1 MNRSQARVLTTH
13 VGSLV
18 RPKSI
23 RHALRDEQLGR
34 PFDVAAYEENLSA
47 TVREVVRQ
55 QTEVGIDVPSDGEFG
70 KTHWTGYIR
79 QRLSGIDLERTQ
91 VRSVLSNRMRSLDG
105 ERFAD
110 FYKAYEPIVR
120 YDWDPL
126 EADDLSR
133 DVQDLGQVANEF
145 VDEVS
150 YVGQAAL
157 ARDIENFRRA
167 LDGMDHA
174 DAFMPTASPMAVVGL
189 RTNPFYKTREEFVYA
204 VAAAMREEYTRIVQA
219 GFLLQVDDAFLP
231 QIFDVMHDRPRE
243 EIVSYCEMCIEALN
257 YALRDVPEDRVR
269 FHACWGSWNGPHSS
283 DTPLREIV
291 PLILKV
297 NAQGYAI
304 EASNA
309 RHEHEWQVWK
319 DVKLPGDKVLIPGC
333 ISHQTNVVEHPELV
347 ELRIRNFASV
357 VGVENLIAGSD
368 CGFCQGYNEVRVHP
382 SIQWAKLRSLVEGA
396 QLASRALIS

>member
-1 MNRSQARVLTTH
+1 
-13 VGSLV
+13 
-18 RPKSI
+18 
-23 RHALRDEQLGR
+23 
-34 PFDVAAYEENLSA
+34 
-47 TVREVVRQ
+47 
-55 QTEVGIDVPSDGEFG
+55 
-70 KTHWTGYIR
+70 
-79 QRLSGIDLERTQ
+79 
-91 VRSVLSNRMRSLDG
+91 
-105 ERFAD
+105 
-110 FYKAYEPIVR
+110 
-120 YDWDPL
+120 
-126 EADDLSR
+126 
-133 DVQDLGQVANEF
+133 
-145 VDEVS
+145 
-150 YVGQAAL
+150 
-157 ARDIENFRRA
+157 
-167 LDGMDHA
+167 MDHA

-319 DVKLPGDKVLIPGC
+319 DVKLPGGKVLIPGC